1 MVDTPASSPVWAKPQ
16 VELQWQQ
23 TPELEYHQLFRG
35 AKKYRW
41 YKPLLALI
49 LGVVY
54 YVTFN
59 LMFSLP
65 VFLILGAT
73 GAGFS
78 SDVLLD
84 LALPDTQ
91 NPLSIFVALTSIVLI
106 IPAVWLAMLST
117 GLTPLGRSWSVAL
130 RIRWSWMWRTIVP
143 VIVSMVVMNVF
154 GVAFEM
160 VLNPDSL
167 ATSTEVTG
175 VEIDVQLALI
185 SMLLVLV
192 LVPFQATAEEL
203 VFRGTL
209 MQVLGAWL
217 GGIRGLSPVARFAR
231 GPWLP
236 ILVTS
241 FIFGSLHIYDLWGF
255 LAVMAMG
262 ISTAYVT
269 WRTGGLEAA
278 IVLHVLNNI
287 VAFGFLSLGVG
298 GETGQTESAG
308 GPGSLLGQVIGL
320 ALFSWWVSRKF
331 MRVDARRTRIDWVIA
346 KVR

>member
-1 MVDTPASSPVWAKPQ
+1 MTGDSSPAWAKPAP
-16 VELQWQQ
+16 ELQWQQ

-41 YKPLLALI
+41 YKPVIALV
-49 LGVVY
+49 LGVLY
-54 YVTFN
+54 YITFN

-65 VFLILGAT
+65 VFLILGLT
-73 GAGFS
+73 SQGFS
-78 SDVLLD
+78 SDVLLE

-117 GLTPLGRSWSVAL
+117 GLAPLGRSWSVAL
-130 RIRWSWMWRTIVP
+130 RIRWSWMWRTLVP

-160 VLNPDSL
+160 LLNPGSL
-167 ATSTEVTG
+167 TTSPEATG
-175 VEIDVQLALI
+175 ADIDMQLAVI
-185 SMLLVLV
+185 SMALVLV

-209 MQVLGAWL
+209 MQTLGGWL
-217 GGIRGLSPVARFAR
+217 GGVKGESQFARFVR

-236 ILVTS
+236 ILVTA
-241 FIFGSLHIYDLWGF
+241 FIFGSLHIYDIWGF
-255 LAVMAMG
+255 LAVVAMG
-262 ISTAYVT
+262 VATAYVT

-308 GPGSLLGQVIGL
+308 GPGSLIGQVIGL
-320 ALFSWWVSRKF
+320 VLFSWWVSRKF

-346 KVR
+346 RVAQ